1 MSASLPSDSR
11 NEVERHLAAGDLR
24 RAREISASL
33 LGRDPSDIQAQVL
46 HASVL
51 MAGGDW
57 RAAAELLAAPA
68 AGGHAPYAITARYAI
83 CRAALGDPASAAPAF
98 GKALAERPGDFAL
111 RLAHGET
118 LDALGDGDAAVR
130 AYLRA
135 ICDAQERGR
144 WLSDASTPPGLR
156 ERVKRAMQRVDEG
169 RRASFMHA
177 LEPHI
182 ATYGRDS
189 LERVIE
195 ALDIHLGLQ
204 AAPARDPRQQPKFFW
219 MPSLPPTTFF
229 DPKLFPWY
237 EALEAQTAAIRDE
250 ALVRLR
256 ETSGL
261 EPFLGKLDKAVEAEF
276 LSGDEHSR
284 AWDAF
289 FFFRHGTRF
298 DDRHAACPRTSAAL
312 DDVPLTRIRAHA
324 PEVLYSVLAPRSHIT
339 AHHGVTNTRVVTH
352 LPLQIPDGDCAIV
365 VGGDTH
371 RWRQGRCITFDD
383 SMLHEAWNRT
393 GETRVVMIL
402 DTWNPHLEE
411 PERVAL
417 KDLVERI
424 GDFNAAATG
433 TH

>member
-51 MAGGDW
+51 MVGGDW

-135 ICDAQERGR
+135 ICDAQEQGR

>member
-68 AGGHAPYAITARYAI
+68 AGDHAPYAITARYAI

-135 ICDAQERGR
+135 ICDAQEQGR

>member
-1 MSASLPSDSR
+1 MSAAQPAHMR
-11 NEVERHLAAGDLR
+11 AEVQRLLAAGDVSAA
-24 RAREISASL
+24 RAASTAWLEREPANV
-33 LGRDPSDIQAQVL
+33 DAQVL

-51 MAGGDW
+51 MAGANW
-57 RAAAELLAAPA
+57 RAAAELLAIPA
-68 AGGHAPYAITARYAI
+68 AGEQAPYAVAARYAI
-83 CRAALGDPASAAPAF
+83 CCAALGDPASAAPAF
-98 GKALAERPGDFAL
+98 GKALAQRPGDFAL
-111 RLAHGET
+111 RLAYGET

-130 AYLRA
+130 AYFRA
-135 ICDAQERGR
+135 ICDAQNQGQ
-144 WLSDASTPPGLR
+144 WLSDASTSPGLR
-156 ERVKRAMQRVDEG
+156 AKVKQAMQRVDEG
-169 RRASFMHA
+169 RRASFMQA
-177 LEPHI
+177 LAPHI
-182 ATYGRDS
+182 AAYGRDE
-189 LERVIE
+189 LKRVVE

-229 DPKLFPWY
+229 DPQLFPWY
-237 EALEAQTAAIRDE
+237 DALEAQTAAIRDE
-250 ALVRLR
+250 ALARLR
-256 ETSGL
+256 EARGL
-261 EPFLGKLDKAVEAEF
+261 EPFLGALDKAIEAEF

-298 DDRHAACPRTSAAL
+298 DDHHAACPRTSAAL
-312 DDVPLTRIRAHA
+312 EDVPLTRIRAHA
-324 PEVLYSVLAPRSHIT
+324 PEVLYSVLAPDSHIT
-339 AHHGVTNTRVVTH
+339 PHHGVTNTRVVTH
-352 LPLQIPDGDCAIV
+352 LPLVVPEGDCALV

-383 SMLHEAWNRT
+383 SMLHEAWNRS

-433 TH
+433 AR

>member
-1 MSASLPSDSR
+1 
-11 NEVERHLAAGDLR
+11 
-24 RAREISASL
+24 
-33 LGRDPSDIQAQVL
+33 
-46 HASVL
+46 

-57 RAAAELLAAPA
+57 RTAAELLAPA
-68 AGGHAPYAITARYAI
+68 ANRDDAPFAVAARFAV
-83 CRAALGDPASAAPAF
+83 CSVALGDPKAALPAF

-130 AYLRA
+130 AYFRA
-135 ICDAQERGR
+135 ICDAQNQGQ
-144 WLSDASTPPGLR
+144 WLSDASTSPGLR
-156 ERVKRAMQRVDEG
+156 GRVKQAMQRVDEG
-169 RRASFMHA
+169 RRASFMQA

-195 ALDIHLGLQ
+195 ALDIHLGLR

-237 EALEAQTAAIRDE
+237 EALEAQAGAIRDE
-250 ALVRLR
+250 ALAQLR
-256 ETSGL
+256 EASGL
-261 EPFLGKLDKAVEAEF
+261 EPFLGDLDKAVEAEF
-276 LSGDEHSR
+276 LSGDEQSR

-298 DDRHAACPRTSAAL
+298 DDHHAACPRTSAAL
-312 DDVPLTRIRAHA
+312 DAVPITRIRAHA

-352 LPLQIPDGDCAIV
+352 LPLHIPDGDCALV

-411 PERVAL
+411 PERIAL

-433 TH
+433 AH